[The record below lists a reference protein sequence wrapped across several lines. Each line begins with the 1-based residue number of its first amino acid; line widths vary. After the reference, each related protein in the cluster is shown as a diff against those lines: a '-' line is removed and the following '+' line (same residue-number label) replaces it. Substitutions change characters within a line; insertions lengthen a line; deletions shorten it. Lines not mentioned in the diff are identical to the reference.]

1 MLQTPFDGIIHMNN
15 HFVDCIGHFLVN
27 HELCL
32 WLLYSNPG
40 LEIDLL
46 KSAEESVPFGRPD
59 PRLGRG
65 LAGPRRGSGSRQ
77 RAAKVNRL
85 KGTKCVSVA
94 WGGGRDVRDKG
105 AARGGVAPV
114 VAVVDPVLDLVEQA
128 RRQRLLPRGT
138 SCGLES
144 VQTLLKRLLLS
155 GWLLS
160 GLLWSGLLLPGLLVG
175 VEVCLKVLSR
185 RLLLGLRLL
194 LTRSWLLGLTGSW
207 LARTLL
213 LLRGRALL
221 NPAVGADDK
230 LVGGVHA
237 LQRSLLL
244 NGPEFDV
251 SSERR
256 NLLSASIDRSFL
268 RNSII
273 RFPAGR
279 WAGLCQDG
287 LSSPVSNVANGS
299 GTSIATVT
307 SLSEVSVT
315 RGIGLP
321 GAITAAD

>member
-1 MLQTPFDGIIHMNN
+1 MN
-15 HFVDCIGHFLVN
+15 FACG
-27 HELCL
+27 C
-32 WLLYSNPG
+32 YSNPG

-65 LAGPRRGSGSRQ
+65 LAGPGRGSGSRQ

-138 SCGLES
+138 SCGLEG

-155 GWLLS
+155 GRLL
-160 GLLWSGLLLPGLLVG
+160 SGLLLPGLLVG

-194 LTRSWLLGLTGSW
+194 LTRSWLLGSW

-244 NGPEFDV
+244 NGPELDV

-299 GTSIATVT
+299 GTTIATVT